1 MSDCHNER
9 CWCSNIPKKG
19 DEKVSPLI
27 RDLRRMDDDITA
39 LKNRVSQLTCALE
52 FVISQNAKAYDALV
66 DHIDEIEGY
75 LCR

>member
-1 MSDCHNER
+1 MSDCHNDR
-9 CWCSNIPKKG
+9 CWCHSVPKR

-27 RDLRRMDDDITA
+27 RDLRRMDDDITM
-39 LKNRVSQLTCALE
+39 LKNKVGQLTCALE
-52 FVISQNAKAYDALV
+52 FVIDQNAKAMQALE